1 MGELAEAAAEA
12 GLEQRSQI
20 GLRINVLAR
29 LMRARFDRKVAS
41 LGITRSQWQMIVVV
55 ARKPGVTQKTIADAL
70 EISEASAGR
79 LIDRLCAEGM
89 LERRERDDD
98 RRARAVY
105 ITPRAEPLLA
115 RLAEIARD
123 GEEAVFEGFSEDEL
137 NRFEDYLERLHV
149 NVTRAG

>member
-1 MGELAEAAAEA
+1 MGDIAEAEA
-12 GLEQRSQI
+12 GLEQRSHI

-29 LMRARFDRKVAS
+29 LLRARFDRKVAS
-41 LGITRSQWQMIVVV
+41 LGVTRSQWQMIVVV
-55 ARKPGVTQKTIADAL
+55 ARKPGVTQKAIADAL

-105 ITPRAEPLLA
+105 ITPRSEPLLA
-115 RLAEIARD
+115 RLAEIARE
-123 GEEAVFEGFSEDEL
+123 GENAVFAGFSSDEL
-137 NRFEDYLERLHV
+137 DRLENYLDRLYD
-149 NVTRAG
+149 NVTNAQN

>member
-1 MGELAEAAAEA
+1 MGDFTEAEA

-41 LGITRSQWQMIVVV
+41 LGVTRSQWQMIVVV

-79 LIDRLCAEGM
+79 LIDRLCADGM

-105 ITPRAEPLLA
+105 ITPRSEPLLA
-115 RLAEIARD
+115 KLAEIARE
-123 GEEAVFEGFSEDEL
+123 GEDSVFAGFSAEEL
-137 NRFEDYLERLHV
+137 GRLEDYLDRLHD
-149 NVTRAG
+149 NVTRDS

>member
-1 MGELAEAAAEA
+1 MGDFTEAEA

-41 LGITRSQWQMIVVV
+41 LGVTRSQWQMIVVV

-105 ITPRAEPLLA
+105 VTPRAEPLLA
-115 RLAEIARD
+115 RLAEIARE
-123 GEEAVFEGFSEDEL
+123 GEETVFAGFSGEDLE
-137 NRFEDYLERLHV
+137 RFEDYLDRLHI

>member
-1 MGELAEAAAEA
+1 MGEIAET
-12 GLEQRSQI
+12 GLEQRSHI

-29 LMRARFDRKVAS
+29 LLRAGFDRKVAS
-41 LGITRSQWQMIVVV
+41 LGVTRSQWQMIIVV
-55 ARKPGVTQKTIADAL
+55 ARKPGVTQRAIADAL

-105 ITPRAEPLLA
+105 ITPRSEPLLA
-115 RLAEIARD
+115 KLSEISRE
-123 GEEAVFEGFSEDEL
+123 GEDSVFKGFTPDEL
-137 NRFEDYLERLHV
+137 GRLEDYLDRLYQ
-149 NVTRAG
+149 NVTRGG